1 MKKALFI
8 DGKRTGYGP
17 DQCRQTVTAGELI
30 EILQRM
36 IDREYITSDTE
47 LFLRN
52 DDGYTYGEIDPD
64 YFLTGSYD
72 DNEVVID
79 EEEY

>member
-17 DQCRQTVTAGELI
+17 DQCRQTLTAGELI

-36 IDREYITSDTE
+36 IDREYITGETE
-47 LFLRN
+47 LF
-52 DDGYTYGEIDPD
+52 
-64 YFLTGSYD
+64 
-72 DNEVVID
+72 
-79 EEEY
+79 